1 MTIKK
6 RVEHY
11 THVLTKNIF
20 YRIIYM
26 GDNMLEEHDSMLIEL
41 SNCVSRLTTLQEQM
55 EKTMLTMNER
65 ISSIEQKPSQILT
78 IIITAIVTAGI
89 TTLFSLIM
97 R

>member
-1 MTIKK
+1 
-6 RVEHY
+6 
-11 THVLTKNIF
+11 
-20 YRIIYM
+20 
-26 GDNMLEEHDSMLIEL
+26 MLEEHDSMLIEL

-55 EKTMLTMNER
+55 EKTVLTMNER

-78 IIITAIVTAGI
+78 IIITAIVTAGV

>member
-1 MTIKK
+1 
-6 RVEHY
+6 
-11 THVLTKNIF
+11 
-20 YRIIYM
+20 
-26 GDNMLEEHDSMLIEL
+26 MLEEHDSMLIEL

-55 EKTMLTMNER
+55 EKTVLAMNER

-78 IIITAIVTAGI
+78 IIITAIITAGI

>member
-1 MTIKK
+1 
-6 RVEHY
+6 
-11 THVLTKNIF
+11 
-20 YRIIYM
+20 
-26 GDNMLEEHDSMLIEL
+26 MLEEHDSMLIEL

-55 EKTMLTMNER
+55 EKTVLAMNER

>member
-1 MTIKK
+1 
-6 RVEHY
+6 
-11 THVLTKNIF
+11 
-20 YRIIYM
+20 
-26 GDNMLEEHDSMLIEL
+26 MLEEHDNMLIEL

-55 EKTMLTMNER
+55 EKTVLTMNER
-65 ISSIEQKPSQILT
+65 ISNIEQKPSQILT

>member
-1 MTIKK
+1 
-6 RVEHY
+6 
-11 THVLTKNIF
+11 
-20 YRIIYM
+20 
-26 GDNMLEEHDSMLIEL
+26 MLEEHDSMLIEL
-41 SNCVSRLTTLQEQM
+41 SKCVSRLTILQEQM
-55 EKTMLTMNER
+55 EKTVLTMNER

>member
-1 MTIKK
+1 
-6 RVEHY
+6 
-11 THVLTKNIF
+11 
-20 YRIIYM
+20 M

-41 SNCVSRLTTLQEQM
+41 SKCVSRLTTLQEQM
-55 EKTMLTMNER
+55 EKTVLTMNER

>member
-1 MTIKK
+1 MYNNNG
-6 RVEHY
+6 VCVY
-11 THVLTKNIF
+11 
-20 YRIIYM
+20 
-26 GDNMLEEHDSMLIEL
+26 MLEEHDSMLIEL

-55 EKTMLTMNER
+55 EKTVLTMNGR

>member
-1 MTIKK
+1 
-6 RVEHY
+6 
-11 THVLTKNIF
+11 
-20 YRIIYM
+20 
-26 GDNMLEEHDSMLIEL
+26 MLEEHDSMLIEL

-55 EKTMLTMNER
+55 EKTVLTMNER
-65 ISSIEQKPSQILT
+65 ISGIEQKPSQILT

>member
-1 MTIKK
+1 
-6 RVEHY
+6 
-11 THVLTKNIF
+11 
-20 YRIIYM
+20 
-26 GDNMLEEHDSMLIEL
+26 MLEEHDSMLIEL

-55 EKTMLTMNER
+55 EKTVLTINER

-78 IIITAIVTAGI
+78 IIITAIITAGI

>member
-1 MTIKK
+1 
-6 RVEHY
+6 
-11 THVLTKNIF
+11 
-20 YRIIYM
+20 
-26 GDNMLEEHDSMLIEL
+26 MLEEHDSMLIEL

-55 EKTMLTMNER
+55 EKTVLTMNER

-89 TTLFSLIM
+89 ITLFSLIM

>member
-1 MTIKK
+1 
-6 RVEHY
+6 
-11 THVLTKNIF
+11 
-20 YRIIYM
+20 
-26 GDNMLEEHDSMLIEL
+26 MLEEHDSMLIEI

-55 EKTMLTMNER
+55 EKTVLTMNER

>member
-1 MTIKK
+1 
-6 RVEHY
+6 
-11 THVLTKNIF
+11 
-20 YRIIYM
+20 M
-26 GDNMLEEHDSMLIEL
+26 GDKMLEEHDNMLIEL

-55 EKTMLTMNER
+55 EKTVLSMNER
-65 ISSIEQKPSQILT
+65 ISIIEQKPSQILT

>member
-1 MTIKK
+1 
-6 RVEHY
+6 
-11 THVLTKNIF
+11 
-20 YRIIYM
+20 
-26 GDNMLEEHDSMLIEL
+26 MLEEHDSMLIEL

-55 EKTMLTMNER
+55 EKTVLTMNER
-65 ISSIEQKPSQILT
+65 ISTIEQKPSQILT

>member
-1 MTIKK
+1 
-6 RVEHY
+6 
-11 THVLTKNIF
+11 
-20 YRIIYM
+20 M

-41 SNCVSRLTTLQEQM
+41 SKCVSRLTTLQEQM
-55 EKTMLTMNER
+55 EKTVLTMNDR

>member
-1 MTIKK
+1 M
-6 RVEHY
+6 V
-11 THVLTKNIF
+11 
-20 YRIIYM
+20 
-26 GDNMLEEHDSMLIEL
+26 EEHDNMLIEL

-55 EKTMLTMNER
+55 EKTVLTMNER
-65 ISSIEQKPSQILT
+65 ISIIEQKPSQILT

>member
-1 MTIKK
+1 
-6 RVEHY
+6 
-11 THVLTKNIF
+11 
-20 YRIIYM
+20 M
-26 GDNMLEEHDSMLIEL
+26 GDNMLEEHDSMLLEL

>member
-1 MTIKK
+1 
-6 RVEHY
+6 
-11 THVLTKNIF
+11 
-20 YRIIYM
+20 
-26 GDNMLEEHDSMLIEL
+26 MLEEHDSMLIEL

-55 EKTMLTMNER
+55 EKTLLTMNER

>member
-1 MTIKK
+1 
-6 RVEHY
+6 
-11 THVLTKNIF
+11 
-20 YRIIYM
+20 
-26 GDNMLEEHDSMLIEL
+26 MLEEHDSMLIEL

-55 EKTMLTMNER
+55 EKTVLTMDER

>member
-1 MTIKK
+1 
-6 RVEHY
+6 
-11 THVLTKNIF
+11 
-20 YRIIYM
+20 
-26 GDNMLEEHDSMLIEL
+26 MLEEHDSMLIEL

>member
-1 MTIKK
+1 
-6 RVEHY
+6 
-11 THVLTKNIF
+11 
-20 YRIIYM
+20 
-26 GDNMLEEHDSMLIEL
+26 MLEEHDSMLIEL

-55 EKTMLTMNER
+55 EKTVLTMNDR

>member
-1 MTIKK
+1 M
-6 RVEHY
+6 
-11 THVLTKNIF
+11 
-20 YRIIYM
+20 M
-26 GDNMLEEHDSMLIEL
+26 EEHDNMLIEL

-55 EKTMLTMNER
+55 EKTVLTMNER
-65 ISSIEQKPSQILT
+65 ISNIEQKPSQILT

>member
-1 MTIKK
+1 
-6 RVEHY
+6 
-11 THVLTKNIF
+11 
-20 YRIIYM
+20 M
-26 GDNMLEEHDSMLIEL
+26 GDKMLEEHDSMLIEL

-55 EKTMLTMNER
+55 EKTVLTMNER

>member
-1 MTIKK
+1 
-6 RVEHY
+6 
-11 THVLTKNIF
+11 
-20 YRIIYM
+20 
-26 GDNMLEEHDSMLIEL
+26 MLEEHDSMLIEL
-41 SNCVSRLTTLQEQM
+41 SHCVSRLTALQEQM
-55 EKTMLTMNER
+55 EKTVLTMNER

>member
-1 MTIKK
+1 
-6 RVEHY
+6 
-11 THVLTKNIF
+11 
-20 YRIIYM
+20 
-26 GDNMLEEHDSMLIEL
+26 MLEEHDSMLIEL

-55 EKTMLTMNER
+55 EKTVLTMNER
-65 ISSIEQKPSQILT
+65 IFSIEQKPSQILT

>member
-1 MTIKK
+1 
-6 RVEHY
+6 
-11 THVLTKNIF
+11 
-20 YRIIYM
+20 
-26 GDNMLEEHDSMLIEL
+26 MLEEHDSMLIEL

-55 EKTMLTMNER
+55 EKTVLTMNER

>member
-1 MTIKK
+1 
-6 RVEHY
+6 
-11 THVLTKNIF
+11 
-20 YRIIYM
+20 
-26 GDNMLEEHDSMLIEL
+26 MLEEHDSMLIEL

-78 IIITAIVTAGI
+78 IIITAIVTAGV